1 MNACRLSCLLA
12 ALSLIAPVLH
22 SSQISCLRN
31 DATHSGVDLPMLTNL
46 IKTIPHR
53 YSNSIVWHYSWR
65 NMNKCLFTSDREL
78 MIDQSKDTT
87 KAYLDEPEDYLFQA
101 VLLMWA
107 SSRQFMCFVPS
118 RQFGWSKP
126 LLISSVGLRESF
138 SSLDCLYK
146 PGEGGVLYIW
156 PLSMLSWRFCAVYSL
171 RLKEAPLKTS
181 WVLTR
186 FCVGWDASLAF

>member
-12 ALSLIAPVLH
+12 ALSLIAPVLD

-31 DATHSGVDLPMLTNL
+31 DATHSGMDLPMLTNL

-65 NMNKCLFTSDREL
+65 NMNKCLFTLDREL

-101 VLLMWA
+101 VLLMWS
-107 SSRQFMCFVPS
+107 SSRQFMCFVPFT
-118 RQFGWSKP
+118 QLGWSKP
-126 LLISSVGLRESF
+126 L
-138 SSLDCLYK
+138 LDCLYK
-146 PGEGGVLYIW
+146 PGEGGVLFIW
-156 PLSMLSWRFCAVYSL
+156 PLSVLSWRFCAVYSL
-171 RLKEAPLKTS
+171 RLKEVPLKTS
-181 WVLTR
+181 RVLTR
-186 FCVGWDASLAF
+186 FCVGWDASLTF